1 MKDIFGNMSEKL
13 KAVKNLT
20 AAGIEH
26 DQAIDIVFESIE
38 ENEYLQFM
46 QEVFKVAFMYGQM
59 HEHNKGSAD
68 YQTSDKSALMECIQ
82 ECTKLIKH

>member
-1 MKDIFGNMSEKL
+1 MKDIFGNMSDKL

-20 AAGIEH
+20 SVGIEH
-26 DQAIDIVFESIE
+26 YQAFDIVFESIE
-38 ENEYLQFM
+38 ENDHLQFM

-68 YQTSDKSALMECIQ
+68 YLTEDKTALSECIK
-82 ECTKLIKH
+82 ECTRLIKN

>member
-1 MKDIFGNMSEKL
+1 MNNIFGNMSDKL

-26 DQAIDIVFESIE
+26 NQALDIVFESIE

-46 QEVFKVAFMYGQM
+46 QEVFKVAFMYGQL
-59 HEHNKGSAD
+59 HEQNKKLAD

-82 ECTKLIKH
+82 ECTKLIKN

>member
-1 MKDIFGNMSEKL
+1 MKDIFVNMSDKL

-46 QEVFKVAFMYGQM
+46 QEVFKVAFMYAQL
-59 HEHNKGSAD
+59 HEQNKKLAD
-68 YQTSDKSALMECIQ
+68 YQKSDKSALMECIQ

>member
-1 MKDIFGNMSEKL
+1 MKNFFGNMSDKL

-20 AAGIEH
+20 SIGIEH
-26 DQAIDIVFESIE
+26 TQALDIVFESIE
-38 ENEYLQFM
+38 ENDHLQFM

-59 HEHNKGSAD
+59 HEQSKKSAD